1 MSNLARVKVFR
12 FDPAVDKEPKYD
24 TFEGITFEDCSVLEV
39 IQTIYEEREPSL
51 AFRQGC
57 LNGTCVSCA
66 VVVNGRTVLACQ
78 KLAEKE
84 MVIEPHPKY
93 KIIKDLAVDFN
104 EKRRQGVEPLRRTYP
119 TETDGQG

>member
-12 FDPAVDKEPKYD
+12 FDPVVDKEPRYD
-24 TFEGITFEDCSVLEV
+24 TFEGIPYEDCSVLEV
-39 IQTIYEEREPSL
+39 IQTIYEKRDPSL

-66 VVVNGRTVLACQ
+66 VVVNGRAMLACQ

-93 KIIKDLAVDFN
+93 KIIKDLVVDFN
-104 EKRRQGVEPLRRTYP
+104 EEKS
-119 TETDGQG
+119 